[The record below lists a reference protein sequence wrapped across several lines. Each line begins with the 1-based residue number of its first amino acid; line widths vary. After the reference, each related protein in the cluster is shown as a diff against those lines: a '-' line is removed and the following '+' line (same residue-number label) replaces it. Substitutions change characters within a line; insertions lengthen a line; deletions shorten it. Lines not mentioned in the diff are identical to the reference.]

1 MAYLVTGGTGYI
13 GSYVVRDLLSEGKQV
28 VCFQRSG
35 ITDIIRSVVGEDKLN
50 KVKIVQGDVSDT
62 LNLFHTIR
70 DYNIDMVV
78 HLGGVWG
85 IKGDL
90 QPDYTLKV
98 NCIGMNNI
106 LEAARLFGLKKIVWT
121 GSNKAFGRLSEFYD
135 KPIVDDDAIYMP
147 DSMYGTTKVLN
158 EFMTKLYFEKFGID
172 VVGLRM
178 GLSFGIIIRQ
188 QTGGPERFNRFL
200 KSTALNMPTKIAVK
214 DADRMQNFSYAGN
227 VSNLIVKACN
237 APTTKTR
244 IFNIPEYKYSLRQL
258 VEVIRKVNPQ
268 ARITIE
274 EGVETEDTIWQGAP
288 EAKIDCRG
296 VQTELGWKPKYSLE
310 ESVKIVSNYFRQ
322 QEGLT
327 LL

>member
-13 GSYVVRDLLSEGKQV
+13 GSYVVRDLVSKGKQV

-35 ITDIIRSVVGEDKLN
+35 ITDISRAVVGEDKLS
-50 KVKIVQGDVSDT
+50 KVKIVQGDISDM
-62 LNLFHTIR
+62 LSLYHAIR
-70 DYNIDMVV
+70 DYNIDIIV

-98 NCIGMNNI
+98 NCIGMSNI
-106 LEAARLFGLKKIVWT
+106 LEAARLFSIKKIVWT
-121 GSNKAFGRLSEFYD
+121 GSNKAFGRLSNFYD

-147 DSMYGTTKVLN
+147 DTMYGTTKVVS

-172 VVGLRM
+172 IIGLRM
-178 GLSFGIIIRQ
+178 GLAFGIIMRKQ
-188 QTGGPERFNRFL
+188 KGGPERFNQFL
-200 KSTALNMPTKIAVK
+200 KNTALNLPTKIAIK
-214 DADRMQNFSYAGN
+214 DANRTQNFSYAGN
-227 VSNLIVKACN
+227 VSDLIVKACN
-237 APTTKTR
+237 SPTTKTR
-244 IFNIPEYKYSLRQL
+244 IFNVPEYKYSFHQL
-258 VEVIRKVNPQ
+258 VEVICKVNPK

-274 EGVETEDTIWQGAP
+274 EGVESEDTIWQGAP
-288 EAKIDCRG
+288 EAEIDCRG

-310 ESVKIVSNYFRQ
+310 EAVRKVSNYFRQ
-322 QEGLT
+322 QENMT